1 MERMLETL
9 EVTIPRG
16 RTLRI
21 RNAAGATLRLV
32 DGAGRITE
40 EDDTNDYVLDAGDAR
55 RIGTR
60 GLTLV
65 HACDEARVTIESGV
79 VQVELGGGYREYAST
94 VWMEQMAAVARAAGR
109 KMQAWSLQFRARSAT
124 PTIRIPIPSRRASGS
139 RRSMP

>member
-21 RNAAGATLRLV
+21 RNASGATLRLL
-32 DGAGRITE
+32 DGTGWITE
-40 EDDTNDYVLDAGDAR
+40 EDDTNDYVLDTGDTR

-60 GLTLV
+60 GITLV
-65 HACDEARVTIESGV
+65 HAFREARMTIEPGV
-79 VQVELGGGYREYAST
+79 AQLELGGGYGEYALA

-109 KMQAWSLQFRARSAT
+109 KMQAWSPRFRARSAI
-124 PTIRIPIPSRRASGS
+124 PTIPMPIPSRLGSGS